1 MSFLV
6 GKPNRRF
13 PTSLSEFF
21 LGGKIFFM
29 KIWEAIKTCFKRDSS
44 KKEER
49 SPYYSEEVSKVPKDK
64 MMERIA
70 HVVKSAEEEQ
80 EKKGRR

>member
-1 MSFLV
+1 MGGEKKRFL
-6 GKPNRRF
+6 
-13 PTSLSEFF
+13 
-21 LGGKIFFM
+21 M

-49 SPYYSEEVSKVPKDK
+49 YPYYSEEVSKVPKEK

-80 EKKGRR
+80 EKKGSR